1 MFLVAIFFVC
11 DSFKNMRDLI
21 GSDIPN
27 SMLIVKMQISFLL
40 SLKCKKVFLTD
51 FLLSVEDSFT
61 EVLLESICIFFGRFA
76 TFIKKNIFVANL
88 FACTAWWNTHWI
100 ITRTQLV
107 FLYFFN
113 NLSSKPKQRM
123 KPPISKTPHH
133 YFYKMGWG

>member
-40 SLKCKKVFLTD
+40 SIKNKKVFLTD

-100 ITRTQLV
+100 ITRTQLG

-133 YFYKMGWG
+133 YFYEMGWG